1 MLTTHKISADQ
12 FYDSF
17 ELIAVHSSLDDYAMA
32 YVLNK
37 HLGLRLK
44 RSKNDH
50 QIGHGTVYTVFEF
63 VDQVSDTEYTLFR
76 NKCLVEEADSSEGL
90 FKFDAPIREHYLV
103 HERKEVD
110 YLLKISADGEVP
122 VGALVKAIIGIPN
135 IITAYEMEVDL
146 LKSKAN
152 LIF

>member
-44 RSKNDH
+44 RNKSDH
-50 QIGHGTVYTVFEF
+50 QIGQGATYPVFGFFDE
-63 VDQVSDTEYTLFR
+63 VSDFEYTLFR
-76 NKCLVEEADSSEGL
+76 NKCMVVGDDSAEGL
-90 FKFDAPIREHYLV
+90 FKFNAPVQKHYLV
-103 HERKEVD
+103 QEKKEVD
-110 YLLKISADGEVP
+110 YLLKINADGDVA
-122 VGALVKAIIGIPN
+122 VDQIIREINAIPN
-135 IITAYEMEVDL
+135 IITAYRLNVDL

>member
-37 HLGLRLK
+37 HLGFRLK
-44 RSKNDH
+44 RSKSDH
-50 QIGHGTVYTVFEF
+50 QIGEGATYPVFEF
-63 VDQVSDTEYTLFR
+63 IDEVSDSEYTLFR
-76 NKCLVEEADSSEGL
+76 NKCLVEEVDSTVGL
-90 FKFDAPIREHYLV
+90 FKFDAPVRKHYLV

-110 YLLKISADGEVP
+110 YLLKIHADGEIA
-122 VGALVKAIIGIPN
+122 VGEMVKKIIAIPN
-135 IITAYEMEVDL
+135 IITAYEMNVDL